1 MSPHDRRI
9 VLDKLPVSA
18 LSIPSQKKKK
28 TALVALGGVLLVG
41 CFLIVYN
48 LAGYYRLRSR
58 DALHTS
64 RMEAC
69 EEAVLEGKISF
80 WLKNMPDDKIVCQ
93 MYAEAYSEMVGEV
106 GHGVPKIIH
115 QSWKTVDVTDDFRI
129 WLSSWREAN
138 PDHEHWFWTDEDNR
152 EMVARY
158 YPQFLETYGT
168 FRAVLPPGH
177 LASLTQTT
185 WPHNRRLSHGYQPGR
200 LCPRVIHAPVR
211 GRLCG
216 PGHLVPS
223 AGRFALLA
231 GVSESVCRRDG
242 PAQGVSTQ
250 HTECVVW
257 IGAEPPILDLLLQM
271 YRGTDDHAAG

>member
-48 LAGYYRLRSR
+48 LAGYYKLRSR

-168 FRAVLPPGH
+168 FRAVLPPRAPCLAHTDH
-177 LASLTQTT
+177 LAAQQT
-185 WPHNRRLSHGYQPGR
+185 PF
-200 LCPRVIHAPVR
+200 PRVSTGQTLSARYTCTSTGASMRTWTLGAFGRSIRSSRR
-211 GRLCG
+211 GLGKRTSQRWARTRSFNTTYRMRGLDRRRTTHSG
-216 PGHLVPS
+216 SSSPN
-223 AGRFALLA
+223 
-231 GVSESVCRRDG
+231 VSWNR
-242 PAQGVSTQ
+242 
-250 HTECVVW
+250 
-257 IGAEPPILDLLLQM
+257 
-271 YRGTDDHAAG
+271 